1 MIKDSPII
9 KNIQLTSNE
18 CNTSEE
24 EVERVV
30 DLTYEFIRHKI
41 QSQDFPSMDLE
52 ELQQAKKNFIIPAL
66 GKLYVSEGKFK
77 HLNKLI

>member
-9 KNIQLTSNE
+9 KNIQCTANE
-18 CNTSEE
+18 CNASEDD
-24 EVERVV
+24 VEFAI
-30 DLTYEFIRHKI
+30 DCMYEFIRHKI
-41 QSQDFPSMDLE
+41 QVQDFPSMDLE
-52 ELQQAKKNFIIPAL
+52 ELQQAKKNFNIPAL